1 MGNNFDMKVLPT
13 TMEDVRV
20 EDSTKNTVNNHKF
33 IDLHFEPKKFL
44 DDLNQTFNSFATR
57 KTIAAGFFNLALVT
71 TNFAQMKQ
79 LITKNSWVPL
89 NIVCMTFVGLSLL
102 IQFVVATLLVFLAK
116 SGEFIDEDKRNQLI
130 RSNNVTTFLVLI
142 VTILNIFI
150 NVFIMI

>member
-1 MGNNFDMKVLPT
+1 MNSGNHIDMKVIPT
-13 TMEDVRV
+13 TMDDVKIEEPNR
-20 EDSTKNTVNNHKF
+20 TRGLN
-33 IDLHFEPKKFL
+33 LHFEPKIFL
-44 DDLNQTFNSFATR
+44 DELNKHFNSFATR

-79 LITKNSWVPL
+79 LITKNAWVPL
-89 NIVCMTFVGLSLL
+89 NIICMTFVGLSLL
-102 IQFVVATLLVFLAK
+102 LQFVVATLLVFLAK

-142 VTILNIFI
+142 ITILNIFI